1 MELLDATMKWIVAP
15 VAAFVWLIYQR
26 QQDHHT
32 DIQVIKSQMVTNK
45 ESADR
50 DRSEMKEFTNIILKK
65 LDDIESYLRTNK

>member
-50 DRSEMKEFTNIILKK
+50 DRSEMREITGIILKK